1 MSQGSIYPYCNTTTD
16 LQLAFKDIEDFAG
29 LDTLTGFTV
38 VAGYDKTYSKHNTG
52 YYGVVYEDGIK
63 LSEQTSIATV
73 EATAS
78 SFWYDSANDILYIH
92 YSDDDPGTHVITAGI
107 DDWNGLKTR
116 CRNDAM
122 EEVESYLDSRYSRP
136 LPFAKNSY
144 NSAKY
149 DSDLVKATAF
159 VTVRKII
166 EQRDPN
172 NQLIEL
178 FWKKVYSS
186 EEPYGLLWEYREGKR
201 TFSFQTTLDDFDG
214 RLEVVTLGNES
225 TGRVQIAGSGQSEDH
240 RIMRIKIDTA
250 GAVGTATYKISDDN
264 GLTWYSEKNKTY
276 YNYTWLRYGIWIRF
290 EGVFMLNDEWLIEIA
305 GRSLDT
311 DKNAG
316 VGSITIKRNP
326 KGDY

>member
-1 MSQGSIYPYCNTTTD
+1 MSQGSTYPYCNITTD

-29 LDTLTGFTV
+29 LDTLTGFTAV
-38 VAGYDKTYSKHNTG
+38 SGYDETFSKHNTG

-63 LSEQTSIATV
+63 LTEQTSIATV
-73 EATAS
+73 QANAS
-78 SFWYDSANDILYIH
+78 SFWYDSVNDILYIH
-92 YSDDDPGTHVITAGI
+92 YSDDDPDTHTITAGTE
-107 DDWNGLKTR
+107 DWNDLKTL

-166 EQRDPN
+166 EHRDPN

-178 FWKKVYSS
+178 FWKRVYSS

-201 TFSFQTTLDDFDG
+201 AFSFQTTIDDFDG
-214 RLEVVTLGNES
+214 RLEVINCAS
-225 TGRVQIAGSGQSEDH
+225 TGRVQIAGSGQCEDH

-250 GAVGTATYKISDDN
+250 GAVETATYKISDDN

-290 EGVFMLNDEWLIEIA
+290 DGVFEVDDEWLIEIA
-305 GRSLDT
+305 GRSLEI

-316 VGSITIKRNP
+316 IGSITIKRNP
-326 KGDY
+326 KGD